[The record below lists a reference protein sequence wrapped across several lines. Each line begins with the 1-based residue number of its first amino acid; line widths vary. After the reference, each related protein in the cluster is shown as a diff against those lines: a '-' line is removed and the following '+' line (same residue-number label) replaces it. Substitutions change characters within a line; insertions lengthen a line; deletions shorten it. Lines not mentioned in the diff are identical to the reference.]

1 MDLKKLQETAKEKGK
16 VLLIEQINISNP
28 LVEKIN
34 SNNSNKNI
42 FIESSN
48 GNKYKCLGI
57 VRNVPVTKFT
67 ANENDRIYPPPLWEN
82 VIRKKM
88 AEGTYCLADH
98 PIGDTDGS
106 VKDIVGVW
114 RNFHLSETH
123 GLADLYLVGKLG
135 QHFLET
141 LEAGGANGLSSV
153 GFGELMEDG
162 KTVDPESYEL
172 LRLSD
177 WVLSPSQK
185 VYAKADNIDY
195 NSINRLTESEK
206 HTNKKER
213 NIIMEDTIT
222 NLTIRNNI
230 KQAFKESDNAL
241 KGKGVSLIE
250 SKQDLRELLSYI
262 PENMTESRKQVLDR
276 INLVES
282 TLKEDLDSK
291 TKSINIQSEKVKVMN
306 ESLNSLKEKHLRAT
320 KVIRLMSEN
329 EKGMKFDIK
338 KLMEKAGLMYSDI
351 KVFKEDYRKMNHDIK
366 CFKEDRVRMYTDLK
380 KLVAER
386 KQILNDLKTNL
397 QEKVDMTEDIA
408 ILLEDRKKMIL
419 DLKHL
424 KKENRK
430 LKEDADVAE
439 TEVQYPHG
447 EDEEEVQ
454 DETYGDEDYGLA
466 VDPEMSYM
474 ADDPEMGL
482 PSMADGYVD
491 VLPESKRVKTK
502 IKESF
507 NSRNIIRKKTFNP
520 DVIEYFESKVKKNK
534 SLKAIKENVI
544 KQTSLVKV
552 ISMIESYLKSQN
564 DKPISIRR
572 SMNESSWVG
581 EGY

>member
-28 LVEKIN
+28 IIQKPTNQQSLV
-34 SNNSNKNI
+34 
-42 FIESSN
+42 ESSN
-48 GNKYKCLGI
+48 GNQYKSLAI

-67 ANENDRIYPPPLWEN
+67 ENANGRVYPKQLWEN
-82 VIRKKM
+82 VVRNKL

-98 PIGDTDGS
+98 PVGDNDGS

-114 RNFHLSETH
+114 RNFKLKEDR
-123 GLADLYLVGKLG
+123 GVADLYLVGKLG

-141 LEAGGANGLSSV
+141 LEAGGSNGLSSV
-153 GFGELMEDG
+153 GFGELQEDE

-177 WVLSPSQK
+177 WVLSPSQG

-329 EKGMKFDIK
+329 EKGMKYDIK

-366 CFKEDRVRMYTDLK
+366 CFKEDRIRMYTDLK

-482 PSMADGYVD
+482 PSMADDYVD

-544 KQTSLVKV
+544 KQTSLVKA

>member
-28 LVEKIN
+28 VIQKPTNQQSLV
-34 SNNSNKNI
+34 
-42 FIESSN
+42 ESSN
-48 GNKYKCLGI
+48 GNQYKSLAI

-67 ANENDRIYPPPLWEN
+67 ENANGRVYPKQLWEN
-82 VIRKKM
+82 VVRNKL

-98 PIGDTDGS
+98 PVGDNDGS

-114 RNFHLSETH
+114 RNFKLKEDR
-123 GLADLYLVGKLG
+123 GVADLYLVGKLG

-141 LEAGGANGLSSV
+141 LEAGGSNGLSSV
-153 GFGELMEDG
+153 GFGELQEDE

-177 WVLSPSQK
+177 WVLSPSQG
-185 VYAKADNIDY
+185 VYAKSDNIDY

-329 EKGMKFDIK
+329 EKGMKYDIK

-482 PSMADGYVD
+482 PSMADDYVD

-507 NSRNIIRKKTFNP
+507 NSRNIIRKKAFNP

-544 KQTSLVKV
+544 KQTSLVKA

>member
-28 LVEKIN
+28 VIQKPTNQQSLV
-34 SNNSNKNI
+34 
-42 FIESSN
+42 ESSN
-48 GNKYKCLGI
+48 GNQYKSLAI
-57 VRNVPVTKFT
+57 IRNVPVTKFT
-67 ANENDRIYPPPLWEN
+67 ENANGRIYPRPLWEN
-82 VIRKKM
+82 VVRNKL

-98 PIGDTDGS
+98 PVGDSDGS

-114 RNFHLSETH
+114 RNFKLKEDK
-123 GLADLYLVGKLG
+123 GVADLYLVGKLG

-141 LEAGGANGLSSV
+141 LEAGGSNGLSSV
-153 GFGELMEDG
+153 GFGELQEDE

-177 WVLSPSQK
+177 WVLSPSQG
-185 VYAKADNIDY
+185 VYAKSDNIDY
-195 NSINRLTESEK
+195 NSINRLTESENY
-206 HTNKKER
+206 TNKKER
-213 NIIMEDTIT
+213 KIIMEDTIT
-222 NLTIRNNI
+222 NLTVRNNI

-250 SKQDLRELLSYI
+250 SKQDLKELLSYI
-262 PENMTESRKQVLDR
+262 PENMNDARSQVIDR

-282 TLKEDLDSK
+282 TLKKDLSEK
-291 TKSINIQSEKVKVMN
+291 TKSISIQTEKVKFLDN
-306 ESLNSLKEKHLRAT
+306 SLTSLKEKHLKAT
-320 KVIRLMSEN
+320 KVIKLMSEN
-329 EKGMKFDIK
+329 ERGMKHDIK

-351 KVFKEDYRKMNHDIK
+351 KVFKEDYKKMNHDIK
-366 CFKEDRVRMYTDLK
+366 CFKEDRSKMFSDLK
-380 KLVAER
+380 KLITER
-386 KQILNDLKTNL
+386 KQILSDLKTNL
-397 QEKVDMTEDIA
+397 QEKVDMTEDIT
-408 ILLEDRKKMIL
+408 ILLEDRKKMVL

-424 KKENRK
+424 RKENKKMKRI
-430 LKEDADVAE
+430 LEDEAE
-439 TEVQYPHG
+439 IQYPHG
-447 EDEEEVQ
+447 EDEQEVQ

-466 VDPEMSYM
+466 VDPEMAYM

-482 PSMADGYVD
+482 PSMADDYTD
-491 VLPESKRVKTK
+491 KMPESKTRKV
-502 IKESF
+502 IRESF

-544 KQTSLVKV
+544 KQTSLVRA
-552 ISMIESYLKSQN
+552 ISMIENYLKSQN
-564 DKPISIRR
+564 EKPISIRR

>member
-28 LVEKIN
+28 IIQKPTNQQSLV
-34 SNNSNKNI
+34 
-42 FIESSN
+42 ESSN
-48 GNKYKCLGI
+48 GNQYKSLAI

-67 ANENDRIYPPPLWEN
+67 ENANGRVYPKQLWEN
-82 VIRKKM
+82 VVRNKL

-98 PIGDTDGS
+98 PVGDNDGS

-114 RNFHLSETH
+114 RNFKLKEDR
-123 GLADLYLVGKLG
+123 GVADLYLVGKLG

-141 LEAGGANGLSSV
+141 LEAGGSNGLSSV
-153 GFGELMEDG
+153 GFGELQEDE

-177 WVLSPSQK
+177 WVLSPSQG

-329 EKGMKFDIK
+329 EKGMKYDIK

-366 CFKEDRVRMYTDLK
+366 CFKEDRIRMYTDLK

-482 PSMADGYVD
+482 PSMADDYVD

-507 NSRNIIRKKTFNP
+507 NSRNIIRKKAFNP

-544 KQTSLVKV
+544 KQTSLVKA